1 MSWLEQEDTYCP
13 EQYLHSRSCLSFVGM
28 NRDKQ
33 SKASPDRLPKSVKVR
48 STCNACQQA
57 KIRCSHEKPSCRRCL
72 KHNIECIY
80 SMSRRLGRP
89 AKRRESQYAG
99 LPPDTQRV
107 EPRRHQ
113 RDKKAPVSKRKAKE
127 GQVRN
132 KKDDEVDFPQRLAE
146 TVPYDAIAV
155 DQTMLDDISLDDTNL
170 IDDAIDFSSDSWL
183 QEFLSQQGPE
193 LAQESDLFDALALEN
208 PKNDGPLAV
217 LKHGY
222 NDSDSSPK
230 SFPTSSPVGE
240 NHPPTVSLYLA
251 DAPVPAETIT
261 SSTQC
266 PATTQASYPELL
278 KKGASL
284 KPQQFS
290 MAEALSGKSWTA
302 TEQANL
308 LAHSRAW
315 KRPHDVGSS
324 SNNLSPSLTPVS
336 TATGRQCQCQCPE
349 QMIRELIRINICI
362 SRTGQSPTID
372 SVLGSQRI
380 VQHLAETILQCALC
394 SKTRVN
400 LLMVVVV
407 SIDSLITTLED
418 LISGDGRLIEGV
430 LPELHDRMLL
440 QPDFGQESAMDGS
453 NRRHASGE
461 MSLRTSSVV
470 RKADWTIGH
479 HPPHKVLYAA
489 DSGHICFAWKVEH
502 VDGDGSEITAVYDE
516 DEDVHQVTMIVW
528 FCSDIL
534 VSAADIVA

>member
-1 MSWLEQEDTYCP
+1 
-13 EQYLHSRSCLSFVGM
+13 M

-113 RDKKAPVSKRKAKE
+113 RDKKAPVSKRKTKE
-127 GQVRN
+127 GQVHD

-146 TVPYDAIAV
+146 TVAYDTIAV
-155 DQTMLDDISLDDTNL
+155 DQAMLDDVSLDDTNL
-170 IDDAIDFSSDSWL
+170 STPTFGEKDQLPSFAVNDAIDFSSDSWL

-193 LAQESDLFDALALEN
+193 FAQESDLFDALAPEN
-208 PKNDGPLAV
+208 PKNDKPLAV
-217 LKHGY
+217 LKQGY
-222 NDSDSSPK
+222 NDSESSPT

-251 DAPVPAETIT
+251 DEPVPTETVT

-266 PATTQASYPELL
+266 PATTQASYPEFL
-278 KKGASL
+278 KNGASL

-290 MAEALSGKSWTA
+290 MAEALSGKSRTA

-315 KRPHDVGSS
+315 KHPNDVGST
-324 SNNLSPSLTPVS
+324 SNNLSPRLTPHDDVPAPNT
-336 TATGRQCQCQCPE
+336 TAT
-349 QMIRELIRINICI
+349 L
-362 SRTGQSPTID
+362 
-372 SVLGSQRI
+372 
-380 VQHLAETILQCALC
+380 
-394 SKTRVN
+394 
-400 LLMVVVV
+400 
-407 SIDSLITTLED
+407 SLILLKHDFRNVAVE
-418 LISGDGRLIEGV
+418 IGV
-430 LPELHDRMLL
+430 
-440 QPDFGQESAMDGS
+440 
-453 NRRHASGE
+453 
-461 MSLRTSSVV
+461 TSS
-470 RKADWTIGH
+470 
-479 HPPHKVLYAA
+479 
-489 DSGHICFAWKVEH
+489 
-502 VDGDGSEITAVYDE
+502 
-516 DEDVHQVTMIVW
+516 
-528 FCSDIL
+528 
-534 VSAADIVA
+534 

>member
-1 MSWLEQEDTYCP
+1 MNWLEQEDTYFP

-33 SKASPDRLPKSVKVR
+33 SKPSPDRLPKSVKVR

-107 EPRRHQ
+107 DARRHE
-113 RDKKAPVSKRKAKE
+113 RDKKAPISKKKAKE
-127 GQVRN
+127 GQANN
-132 KKDDEVDFPQRLAE
+132 KKDDEDDFPQRLGE
-146 TVPYDAIAV
+146 TVAYNTIAV

-170 IDDAIDFSSDSWL
+170 INDAVDFSSDSWL

-208 PKNDGPLAV
+208 PKNDMPMAV
-217 LKHGY
+217 SKQGY
-222 NDSDSSPK
+222 NDSESSLK

-240 NHPPTVSLYLA
+240 DHPPTVSLYFA
-251 DAPVPAETIT
+251 DDPMPTEAVT
-261 SSTQC
+261 SSAQC
-266 PATTQASYPELL
+266 PATIQDSYSEFLRR
-278 KKGASL
+278 GASV

-290 MAEALSGKSWTA
+290 IAEALSGKSWTA

-308 LAHSRAW
+308 RAHSRAW
-315 KRPHDVGSS
+315 KRANDVDSPK
-324 SNNLSPSLTPVS
+324 NNLSPSLAPVS

-349 QMIRELIRINICI
+349 QIVRELIRINICT
-362 SRTGQSPTID
+362 SRPGPSPTID
-372 SVLGSQRI
+372 SILGSQRV

-418 LISGDGRLIEGV
+418 LISGDARLIEGA
-430 LPELHDRMLL
+430 LPELHDHMHL
-440 QPDFGQESAMDGS
+440 QPDFGQEIASDGS
-453 NRRHASGE
+453 NRRHAGE
-461 MSLRTSSVV
+461 MSLRASSAV

-479 HPPHKVLYAA
+479 HPPHQVLYAA
-489 DSGHICFAWKVEH
+489 DADNICFAWKAEH
-502 VDGDGSEITAVYDE
+502 DDGDGSEITAVYDE
-516 DEDVHQVTMIVW
+516 DEAVHQVTMIVG
-528 FCSDIL
+528 SVAIYL
-534 VSAADIVA
+534 SIEADIVA

>member
-1 MSWLEQEDTYCP
+1 MNWLEQEDTYFP
-13 EQYLHSRSCLSFVGM
+13 EQYLHSGSCLSFVGM

-33 SKASPDRLPKSVKVR
+33 SKSSPDRLPKSVKVR

-99 LPPDTQRV
+99 LPPETQCV
-107 EPRRHQ
+107 DPRRHQ
-113 RDKKAPVSKRKAKE
+113 RDKKAPVSKRKTKE
-127 GQVRN
+127 GQAHN
-132 KKDDEVDFPQRLAE
+132 KKDDEDDFSPSLGE
-146 TVPYDAIAV
+146 TVAYDTIAV

-170 IDDAIDFSSDSWL
+170 INDAIDFSSDSWL

-193 LAQESDLFDALALEN
+193 LAQESDLFDSLALEN
-208 PKNDGPLAV
+208 PKNDKPLAV
-217 LKHGY
+217 LKQGY
-222 NDSDSSPK
+222 NHSESSPK

-240 NHPPTVSLYLA
+240 DHPPTASLYLA
-251 DAPVPAETIT
+251 DDPAPNETVA
-261 SSTQC
+261 SSTQF
-266 PATTQASYPELL
+266 PATIQASYPEFL
-278 KKGASL
+278 KKGASV

-290 MAEALSGKSWTA
+290 MAEALSAKSWTA

-315 KRPHDVGSS
+315 KHPNDVGSPT
-324 SNNLSPSLTPVS
+324 NNISPSLTPVG
-336 TATGRQCQCQCPE
+336 TVTGRQCRCQCPD
-349 QMIRELIRINICI
+349 QVIRELIRINICT
-362 SRTGQSPTID
+362 SRTGPSPTID
-372 SVLGSQRI
+372 SILGSQRV

-430 LPELHDRMLL
+430 LPELHDHMLL
-440 QPDFGQESAMDGS
+440 QPDFGQQIATDGS
-453 NRRHASGE
+453 NRRPASE
-461 MSLRTSSVV
+461 MSLHTSSAV

-479 HPPHKVLYAA
+479 HPPYKVLYAA
-489 DSGHICFAWKVEH
+489 DAGDICFAWKVEH
-502 VDGDGSEITAVYDE
+502 DDGNGSEITAVYDE
-516 DEDVHQVTMIVW
+516 DEDVRQMTTIVG
-528 FCSDIL
+528 
-534 VSAADIVA
+534 AVAIYLSIEQA